1 MDGKSPRSP
10 TAAAAKPGPPIAPP
24 PPGRPGKKED
34 MNVEE
39 ERAVGHVSGAVYGA
53 LYRAT
58 GSKFSVP
65 VMVFMFAMEYG

>member
-39 ERAVGHVSGAVYGA
+39 ERAVGHVSGDDV
-53 LYRAT
+53 
-58 GSKFSVP
+58 
-65 VMVFMFAMEYG
+65 